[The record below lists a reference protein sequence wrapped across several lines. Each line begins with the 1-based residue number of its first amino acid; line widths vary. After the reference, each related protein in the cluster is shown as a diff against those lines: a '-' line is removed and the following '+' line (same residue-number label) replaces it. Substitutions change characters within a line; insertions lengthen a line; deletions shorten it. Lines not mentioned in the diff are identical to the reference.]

1 MDESAHFGV
10 LLSADIT
17 SDAVFESSLDEIS
30 RRMEIRL
37 QVIRLVSRFRTTD
50 QKPQCLK

>member
-17 SDAVFESSLDEIS
+17 SDAVLSLSWMRFPDIWK
-30 RRMEIRL
+30 
-37 QVIRLVSRFRTTD
+37 LVYGPRSRFLGFGQLTKTS
-50 QKPQCLK
+50 KG